1 MDHVISRQHG
11 GSDDPG
17 NLAFACLF
25 CNRCKGTNVGSIG
38 TAGKLVRLYNPRTD
52 RWDAHFQLEGS
63 VIQPST
69 PEGAATA
76 RLLRFNDRERVIER
90 DLLQRLGHSQNMLQ
104 LKKMRE
110 LGGLLGRELRFLLTL
125 HELGNASLRLQ

>member
-1 MDHVISRQHG
+1 MRASLELRFRVSQRASGRCEYCRIHEPDAAFAHEADHVISRQHG
-11 GSDDPG
+11 GSDEFG

-38 TAGKLVRLYNPRTD
+38 PSGKLVRLYNPRTD

-90 DLLQRLGHSQNMLQ
+90 DLLQRLG
-104 LKKMRE
+104 RYP
-110 LGGLLGRELRFLLTL
+110 R
-125 HELGNASLRLQ
+125 